1 MKKLLL
7 STAVC
12 GLAFAAAPAYA
23 EDGGVKLGLGG
34 FYKGYVSFVDQDETP
49 DDSTTVGDQSESAHE
64 IDWLQDTE
72 VHFTGETTLDNGLTV
87 GAHIEAMADG
97 GEFTSQESYAYFSG
111 AWGRINAGA
120 EDGAVYLLQVAAP
133 SADSNVDGL
142 RQYIN
147 GVNYDVMNEAD
158 TATATFGSFVGLL
171 LDQNFTA
178 AQVVGE
184 SSVVGQDVLAIT
196 TADTWLVGRGYGTFD
211 YDNAITG
218 YSNKLTYLTPVLN
231 GFQAGVSYTPDVSY
245 SDDSANRFEDEAGA
259 GESDYGD
266 SYEAAARYEG
276 QFNAVG
282 VTLGAGYAFSDLQEA
297 EVDLAYRDTNDNGA
311 INVGT
316 DEVVATTD
324 DRQAWNLGGALTYG
338 PVGFGV
344 TYMNDDMGVDGDA
357 DRDTWAFGVDY
368 TTGPF
373 KLGASYYMQ
382 SQEVFSSDEIDTDR
396 YTGGI
401 VYTYGPG
408 MTFRGSVSYVEH
420 DSPVSYAEDAEATSV
435 LLGTQI
441 NF

>member
-12 GLAFAAAPAYA
+12 GLAFASAPAYA

-49 DDSTTVGDQSESAHE
+49 DAAAAGDTSEDINS

-72 VHFTGETTLDNGLTV
+72 VHFTGEVTLDNGLTV
-87 GAHIEAMADG
+87 GAHVEALSDG
-97 GEFTSQESYAYFSG
+97 DEFTAQESYAYFSG
-111 AWGRINAGA
+111 AWGRVNAGA

-142 RQYIN
+142 RQTIN
-147 GVNYDVMNEAD
+147 GVNYDAMNEA
-158 TATATFGSFVGLL
+158 TSATATRGSFVGLV
-171 LDQNFTA
+171 LDENFA
-178 AQVVGE
+178 ADQLVRN
-184 SSVVGQDVLAIT
+184 SSVAGQDVLAIT
-196 TADTWLVGRGYGTFD
+196 TADTWLVNRGYGAFD

-231 GFQAGVSYTPDVSY
+231 GFQAGFSYTPDVSY
-245 SDDSANRFEDEAGA
+245 SSDTNNRFDSKAAG
-259 GESDYGD
+259 SVYGD
-266 SYEAAARYEG
+266 SYEVAARYEG

-282 VTLGAGYAFSDLQEA
+282 VTLGAGYAFSDLRAAQT
-297 EVDLAYRDTNDNGA
+297 DLAYRDVNNDGT
-311 INVGT
+311 ITVGT
-316 DEVVATTD
+316 DAVVATTD
-324 DRQAWNLGGALTYG
+324 DRQAWNLGGALAYG
-338 PVGFGV
+338 PFGFGV
-344 TYMNDDMGVDGDA
+344 TYLNDDMGVDGDA
-357 DRDTWAFGVDY
+357 NRDTWAFGADY

-382 SQEVFSSDEIDTDR
+382 SQEIFSSSEIDTDR

-408 MTFRGSVSYVEH
+408 MTFRGSVSYINH
-420 DSPVSYAEDAEATSV
+420 DSPVSYAQDGDATSV

>member
-7 STAVC
+7 STAIC

-34 FYKGYVSFVDQDETP
+34 FYKGYLSYVDQDETP
-49 DDSTTVGDQSESAHE
+49 DDATTVGDQSES
-64 IDWLQDTE
+64 IRSLDWLQDTE

-87 GAHIEAMADG
+87 GAHIEALADG
-97 GEFTSQESYAYFSG
+97 GEFTSQEAYAYFSG
-111 AWGRINAGA
+111 PWGRVNAGA
-120 EDGAVYLLQVAAP
+120 EDGAAYLLQVSAP
-133 SADSNVDGL
+133 SADANVDGL
-142 RQYIN
+142 RQTIN
-147 GVNYDVMNEAD
+147 GVNYDAMNEAD
-158 TATATFGSFVGLL
+158 TATATFGSFVGMVI
-171 LDQNFTA
+171 DQNFLTG
-178 AQVVGE
+178 QLVRN
-184 SSVVGQDVLAIT
+184 SSVAGQDVLASS
-196 TADTWLVGRGYGTFD
+196 TADVWLVNRGYGTFD

-218 YSNKLTYLTPVLN
+218 YANKLTYLTPILN
-231 GFQAGVSYTPDVSY
+231 GFQAGFSFTPDVSY
-245 SDDSANRFEDEAGA
+245 ADNNANRFDED
-259 GESDYGD
+259 STYGN
-266 SYEAAARYEG
+266 SYEVGARYEG

-282 VTLGAGYAFSDLQEA
+282 VILGAGYAFSSLEA
-297 EVDLAYRDTNDNGA
+297 AETDLAYRDVNNNGA

-324 DRQAWNLGGALTYG
+324 DRQAWNVGGTLAFG
-338 PVGFGV
+338 PFGLGV
-344 TYMNDDMGVDGDA
+344 TYLNDDMGVDGDA
-357 DRDTWAFGVDY
+357 GRDTWAFGADY

-382 SQEVFSSDEIDTDR
+382 SQEMFSSNEIDTDR

-408 MTFRGSVSYVEH
+408 MTFRGSVSYINH
-420 DSPVSYAEDAEATSV
+420 DSPVSYAEDGSATSV

>member
-1 MKKLLL
+1 MRKLLL
-7 STAVC
+7 STAIC

-34 FYKGYVSFVDQDETP
+34 FYKGYLSYVDQDETP
-49 DDSTTVGDQSESAHE
+49 DDTATAGDQSESVHDL
-64 IDWLQDTE
+64 DWLQDTE
-72 VHFTGETTLDNGLTV
+72 VHFTGEVTLDNGLTV
-87 GAHIEAMADG
+87 GAHVEAMADG

-120 EDGAVYLLQVAAP
+120 EDGAAYLLQVAAP

-142 RQYIN
+142 RQTIN
-147 GVNYDVMNEAD
+147 GVNYTAMNEAG
-158 TATATFGSFVGLL
+158 TATTTFGSFVGLV
-171 LDQNFTA
+171 LDQNFAA
-178 AQVVGE
+178 AQLVRN
-184 SSVVGQDVLAIT
+184 SSVAGQDVLADT
-196 TADTWLVGRGYGTFD
+196 AADTWLVNRGFGTFD

-218 YSNKLTYLTPVLN
+218 YSNKLTYLTPILN
-231 GFQAGVSYTPDVSY
+231 GFQAGFSYTPDVSY
-245 SDDSANRFEDEAGA
+245 SDDTANRADDVSGSA
-259 GESDYGD
+259 YGD
-266 SYEAAARYEG
+266 SYEVGLRYEG

-282 VTLGAGYAFSDLQEA
+282 VTLGAGYAFSDLQAA
-297 EVDLAYRDTNDNGA
+297 ETALAYRDVNNNGA

-324 DRQAWNLGGALTYG
+324 DRQAWDVGGALTYG
-338 PVGFGV
+338 PFGFGV
-344 TYMNDDMGVDGDA
+344 TYLNDDMGVDGDA
-357 DRDTWAFGVDY
+357 SRDTWAFGADY

-382 SQEVFSSDEIDTDR
+382 SQEMFSSSEIDTDR

-408 MTFRGSVSYVEH
+408 MTFRGSVSYITH
-420 DSPVSYAEDAEATSV
+420 DSPVSYAEDGDATSV